1 MGRRTKLTAEIRQKI
16 VTAIQAGAT
25 YDLCAQFAGISPSTL
40 YRWMQQGREGKD
52 RRKKEFLEAIKR
64 AESHGAIQNL
74 GLIQKAANDGDW
86 KASAWILERRHGYN
100 RGSDVH
106 KEPAIQ
112 SDENAIDISTISL
125 LRDQLAQTMKASKT
139 AMERGSFQAFASLQ
153 RQVVQIALQIDTL
166 ESQGMGDEFA
176 TQSDEDILSMISNLI
191 VGLPPILQQRLQ
203 SDILGLKSYEKSAT
217 ISDA

>member
-1 MGRRTKLTAEIRQKI
+1 
-16 VTAIQAGAT
+16 
-25 YDLCAQFAGISPSTL
+25 
-40 YRWMQQGREGKD
+40 
-52 RRKKEFLEAIKR
+52 
-64 AESHGAIQNL
+64 
-74 GLIQKAANDGDW
+74 
-86 KASAWILERRHGYN
+86 
-100 RGSDVH
+100 
-106 KEPAIQ
+106 
-112 SDENAIDISTISL
+112 
-125 LRDQLAQTMKASKT
+125 
-139 AMERGSFQAFASLQ
+139 MERGSFQAFASLQ